1 MVLCGLNRLINLFM
15 FSLLDF
21 FFFICVKLIENL
33 SLLVWFII
41 FDYVKNLVFMEEDR
55 FIDVIN
61 NVFVSGKVC
70 LY

>member
-1 MVLCGLNRLINLFM
+1 MVLCGLNCLINLFM

-41 FDYVKNLVFMEEDR
+41 FDYVKNLVIMEEDR